1 MCPVGKKQVMK
12 GQAEMLR
19 AVAAA
24 SDAVIGAAV
33 LTGLGAWAGL
43 FLDEKLN
50 SSPWFA
56 VTLGLA
62 GAGLGLTRMVKK
74 ALEAEKRDTLE
85 HKEPRR
91 PGAGAD
97 FNKDSGDSGGDSL
110 I

>member
-1 MCPVGKKQVMK
+1 MK

-43 FLDEKLN
+43 FLDEKLH

-56 VTLGLA
+56 VALGLA
-62 GAGLGLTRMVKK
+62 GAGLGLARMIKK
-74 ALEAEKRDTLE
+74 ALDAEQRDAGE
-85 HKEPRR
+85 HKGSKH
-91 PGAGAD
+91 PGTGQD
-97 FNKDSGDSGGDSL
+97 FDNGCGDSGGDS
-110 I
+110 II